1 MNTGAEYW
9 VVVVDTQANVNDF
22 ITFYEDDEWA
32 AEAEALRL
40 NETET
45 NWNLKYEVWC
55 IPLDE

>member
-1 MNTGAEYW
+1 MSTRVEYW
-9 VVVVDTQANVNDF
+9 IVAVDKQANVNDF
-22 ITFYEDDEWA
+22 ITFYEDDEWE

>member
-1 MNTGAEYW
+1 VSINKEYW
-9 VVVVDTQANVNDF
+9 VVAVDKQANVNDF

>member
-1 MNTGAEYW
+1 MSRNIEYW
-9 VVVVDTQANVNDF
+9 VVVIDKQVNVNDL
-22 ITFYEDDEWA
+22 ISFYGDDEWA